1 MTFFWK
7 NNRADPLSIKEIT
20 VLKMVDTLK
29 NILIIKR
36 YTKGLKFIGSS
47 YLPIGKIDFGP

>member
-29 NILIIKR
+29 NIPIIQR
-36 YTKGLKFIGSS
+36 YTEGLKFIDSS